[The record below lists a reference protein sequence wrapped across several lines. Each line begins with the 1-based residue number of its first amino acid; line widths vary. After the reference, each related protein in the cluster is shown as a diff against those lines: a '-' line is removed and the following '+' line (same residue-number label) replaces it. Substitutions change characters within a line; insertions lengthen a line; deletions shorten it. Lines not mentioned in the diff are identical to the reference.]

1 MLYKSFDK
9 RQKLRLQ
16 QCSFCK
22 AHEAEQYMKSRQYWI
37 FPDQQQLWSD
47 DDILKVSTDQYCIM
61 CVCVC
66 VCVCMC
72 VCFSFF
78 LGSQQKMISQILR
91 SDIVL
96 LHLWDPLQQQQQQQK
111 IIQICIISLRINLNV
126 LLRRPLYRSSAAKL
140 INYNY
145 GWPQKSNNKRI
156 KYRETRE
163 REREREREIDQI
175 LNGSVG
181 MKFSDLVYK
190 SAGFFGSDHNLA
202 QYLDLVFSSS
212 STFCFF
218 CFLFFWGLGVR
229 GRGGLMS
236 VRLLMISGDH
246 IMMIWFFRKL
256 YGQSKMFTC
265 DRVDQMM
272 IMSRCSRWWSY

>member
-1 MLYKSFDK
+1 
-9 RQKLRLQ
+9 
-16 QCSFCK
+16 
-22 AHEAEQYMKSRQYWI
+22 
-37 FPDQQQLWSD
+37 
-47 DDILKVSTDQYCIM
+47 
-61 CVCVC
+61 
-66 VCVCMC
+66 
-72 VCFSFF
+72 
-78 LGSQQKMISQILR
+78 MISQILR

-96 LHLWDPLQQQQQQQK
+96 LHLWDPLQQQQQK

-163 REREREREIDQI
+163 RERDQI

-181 MKFSDLVYK
+181 MKFSYLVYK

-218 CFLFFWGLGVR
+218 WVFFFGGLGVR
-229 GRGGLMS
+229 GRGGWGGLMS

-246 IMMIWFFRKL
+246 DDL
-256 YGQSKMFTC
+256 VS
-265 DRVDQMM
+265 
-272 IMSRCSRWWSY
+272 